1 MPTLSPPQPHKVKG
15 VIQVPSEKEIN
26 KMMVLLRCSRE
37 EALDVIECDKRIDKG
52 EKLFELTPEQKKAE
66 KEMRQAKRAPTVY
79 NFTQREKKAKPEK
92 AQICSAMIQGLQPLG
107 IADIE
112 VTNEEREFLF
122 TLNGVKYKV
131 TLACP
136 RK

>member
-1 MPTLSPPQPHKVKG
+1 MTQE
-15 VIQVPSEKEIN
+15 EKKISQ
-26 KMMVLLRCSRE
+26 MMSLLRCPRE
-37 EALDVIECDKRIDKG
+37 EAIQVIEDDKRIDRG
-52 EKLFELTPEQKKAE
+52 EKLFELTPDQKQAAKQA
-66 KEMRQAKRAPTVY
+66 RQAPRAPTVY
-79 NFTQREKKAKPEK
+79 KFTQREKKAKPEK
-92 AQICSAMIQGLQPLG
+92 AQICSAMIEGLQSLG
-107 IADIE
+107 IADLD